1 MKLTTSIL
9 INIEIFFLQGTEM
22 VEAIFLDANEY
33 TNMNLSP
40 KTFEKMVN
48 LRLLAIRDQTRCV
61 NLPHGLDLLPENLRY
76 FLWHGYPLKS
86 LPPTF
91 CPKMLVELSLKLS
104 DAEKLWNGVVVC
116 ILYLFIIIQNILIII
131 VYFSKENSIL

>member
-1 MKLTTSIL
+1 
-9 INIEIFFLQGTEM
+9 M

-48 LRLLAIRDQTRCV
+48 LRLLAIRDQTICV

-76 FLWHGYPLKS
+76 FLWYGYPLKYQ
-86 LPPTF
+86 PPTF

-104 DAEKLWNGVVVC
+104 NAEKLWNGVVVM
-116 ILYLFIIIQNILIII
+116 IFYLFIIIQNILIII